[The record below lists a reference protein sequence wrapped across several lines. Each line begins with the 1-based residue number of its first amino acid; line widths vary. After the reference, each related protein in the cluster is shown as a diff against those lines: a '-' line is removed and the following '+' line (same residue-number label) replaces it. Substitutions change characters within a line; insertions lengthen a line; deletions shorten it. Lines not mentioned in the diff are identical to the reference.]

1 MVFLCVC
8 VCFVNLQL
16 IIFMNYYIN
25 STTILIYNRFFAY
38 SLKLLLYILCIVS
51 FVAQATSKT
60 MSSNRKEK
68 KTCSYVH
75 LLIISLNDMF
85 QIKCYRMRMHCKNS
99 KATMIWFF
107 FWFVWLN
114 FYVQYA
120 IN

>member
-68 KTCSYVH
+68 KNVF
-75 LLIISLNDMF
+75 LRAFINNIS
-85 QIKCYRMRMHCKNS
+85 
-99 KATMIWFF
+99 
-107 FWFVWLN
+107 
-114 FYVQYA
+114 
-120 IN
+120 